1 MRPAWPRAPSGAH
14 SFAVRALGVS
24 ALLLSLASG
33 LALTACGWAA
43 PLRSVRKETSAS
55 TTAFV
60 AGGGTISTSTVVL
73 GPYGPV
79 PVSGVSVGPGGTTVY
94 EGTPIYGRPGYGTY
108 TRCTGAA
115 ACGASTE
122 VTVEAWGT
130 R

>member
-1 MRPAWPRAPSGAH
+1 M
-14 SFAVRALGVS
+14 RALGVS
-24 ALLLSLASG
+24 ALLLSLAGG
-33 LALTACGWAA
+33 LTVTACGWAA
-43 PLRSVRKETSAS
+43 PLRSVRKDTRAS
-55 TTAFV
+55 SSAFV
-60 AGGGTISTSTVVL
+60 AGGGTISTSTVLL

-79 PVSGVSVGPGGTTVY
+79 PVSGLSVGPDRTTVY
-94 EGTPIYGRPGYGTY
+94 GGTPAHGGPGYGTY